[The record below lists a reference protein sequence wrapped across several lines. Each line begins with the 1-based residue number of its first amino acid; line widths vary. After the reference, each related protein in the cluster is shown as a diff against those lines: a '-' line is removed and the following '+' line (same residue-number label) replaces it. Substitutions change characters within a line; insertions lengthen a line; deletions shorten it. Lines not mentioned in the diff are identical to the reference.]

1 MSEKKVF
8 LAADLGAGSGR
19 VMAAEFDG
27 SRIELCE
34 VSRWASEPVKEGD
47 SFHWDIRAIFNEI
60 KNGAKKAREKYG
72 DNIVSLG
79 IDSWA
84 VDYGLLDAQDKLIGN
99 PYIYRDAR
107 TNGAM
112 DAVFNLIPKEKI
124 YELTGIQ
131 FLFFNTLY
139 QMMAEVKNGERL
151 AKAKTFL
158 MIPDLLSFMFTG
170 VKKNERTNAS
180 STQFY
185 NPFKRNWE
193 TSILEKIGANPELFA
208 SPFAEAGTYLGEV
221 LPEFQQELGNLK
233 IATVAS
239 HDTASAVVSVPT
251 TQANPA
257 YINSGTWALP
267 GMEINSPISTS
278 EALAHNFTNE
288 IGAEN
293 TVRFLKNVTGM
304 WLIQK
309 SKEVWAK
316 EGSDKSFEQLRAEA
330 ANAKPFESVFDT
342 ESPELVMPEN
352 MPKAIAEVCKKSG
365 VKVPETHG
373 EIYRA
378 IMESIAKKYA
388 YVFDTLEKLTGIKTD
403 AIHVMGGGSRDDMLN
418 QLTADVTGKTVLAGP
433 VESTALGN
441 VVMQMKASGDIS
453 SMAEGRAI
461 VSASCNP
468 KKYTPKA

>member
-1 MSEKKVF
+1 MGNKKVF

-19 VMAAEFDG
+19 LMAGEYDG
-27 SRIELCE
+27 GKIELCE
-34 VSRWASEPVKEGD
+34 ISRWASEPVKEGA
-47 SFHWDIRAIFNEI
+47 SYHWDIRAIFNEI

-84 VDYGLLDAQDKLIGN
+84 VDYGLLDAEDKLIGN
-99 PYIYRDAR
+99 PFIYRDAR

-112 DAVFNLIPKEKI
+112 DAVFALLPKEKI

-131 FLFFNTLY
+131 FLFFNTIY
-139 QMMAEVKNGERL
+139 QMAAEVKSGDRL
-151 AKAKTFL
+151 SKAKTFL

-185 NPFKRNWE
+185 NPFKRDWE
-193 TSILEKIGANPELFA
+193 NGILEKIGVNPSLFA

-221 LPEFQQELGNLK
+221 LPEFRAELGNLK

-239 HDTASAVVSVPT
+239 HDTASAVVSVPST
-251 TQANPA
+251 RANPA

-267 GMEINSPISTS
+267 GMEINSPISTA

-304 WLIQK
+304 WLVQK

-316 EGSDKSFEQLRAEA
+316 EGRDKSFEELRAEA
-330 ANAKPFESVFDT
+330 DKVKPFESVFDT
-342 ESPELVMPEN
+342 EAPELVMPEN
-352 MPKAIAEVCKKSG
+352 MPNAIAEVCKKSG

-388 YVFDTLEKLTGIKTD
+388 YVFETLEKLTKIKTSE
-403 AIHVMGGGSRDDMLN
+403 INVMGGGSRDDLLN
-418 QLTADVTGKTVLAGP
+418 QLTADVTGKKVMAGP

-441 VVMQMKASGDIS
+441 VAMQMKASGDIS

-461 VSASCNP
+461 IAASCNP
-468 KKYTPKA
+468 KEYLPKQ